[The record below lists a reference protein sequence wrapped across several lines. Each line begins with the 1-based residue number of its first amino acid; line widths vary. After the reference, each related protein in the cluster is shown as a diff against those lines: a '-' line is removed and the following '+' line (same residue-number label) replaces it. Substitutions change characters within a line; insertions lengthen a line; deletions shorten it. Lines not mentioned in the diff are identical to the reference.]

1 MKVILGSLIFIL
13 LVASNPRPAHAIV
26 ILPAVLL
33 IPIIKIVAIVIG
45 SLSVPAISISALWS
59 KLFGKSLPITI
70 AWTVAVLI
78 LIGILLGIFLK
89 IRLPDRPI
97 I

>member
-1 MKVILGSLIFIL
+1 MVV
-13 LVASNPRPAHAIV
+13 LVVVPHVHAIV
-26 ILPAVLL
+26 LLPAVLL

-59 KLFGKSLPITI
+59 KLFGKPLHMAI
-70 AWTVAVLI
+70 AWTIAI
-78 LIGILLGIFLK
+78 LIVIGMLLGVFLK
-89 IRLPDRPI
+89 IQLPDRPI